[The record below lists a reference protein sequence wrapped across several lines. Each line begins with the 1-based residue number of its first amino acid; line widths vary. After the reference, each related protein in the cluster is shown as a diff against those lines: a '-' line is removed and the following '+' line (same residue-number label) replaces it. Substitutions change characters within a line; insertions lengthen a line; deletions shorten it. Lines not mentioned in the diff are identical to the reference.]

1 MFLFFF
7 CLFPFFFCVVAAVR
21 RLRLRK
27 PWHMFWFLLH
37 DNNRTL
43 SCGLVAGHLDGGG
56 NRYDGATRSC
66 TAGGAHRH
74 VGYFERA
81 RMDGGVGS
89 PKNTGAGGS
98 KVGEA
103 AVAPLEKS
111 SEESARRGGQASGVR
126 WQQREEW

>member
-37 DNNRTL
+37 DSNRTL

-81 RMDGGVGS
+81 GMDGGVGS
-89 PKNTGAGGS
+89 AKNTGAGGS